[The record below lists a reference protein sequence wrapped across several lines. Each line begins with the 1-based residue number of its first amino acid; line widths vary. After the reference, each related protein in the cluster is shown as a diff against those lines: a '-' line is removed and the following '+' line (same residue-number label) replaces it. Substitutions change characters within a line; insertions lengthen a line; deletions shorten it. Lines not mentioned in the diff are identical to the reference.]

1 MSRTDLIADAFTIIR
16 NAALIK
22 RDTVDIPAS
31 NTLKAILDILKKNEY
46 IENFKLMEDSKQGM
60 IKVYLRYLSG
70 KPAIKNIKRI
80 SRPGLRVY
88 VKQEKVPSVLRG
100 RGLAIV
106 STSKGIMTDKDARVG
121 HLGGE
126 VIAYVW

>member
-16 NAALIK
+16 NAMMVK
-22 RDTVDIPAS
+22 KETVDIPAS
-31 NTLKAILDILKKNEY
+31 KTLKSIFDILKREEY
-46 IENFKLMEDSKQGM
+46 IENFKLMEDKKQGM

-70 KPAIKNIKRI
+70 KSAIKNIKRI
-80 SRPGLRVY
+80 SKPGLRVY
-88 VKQEKVPSVLRG
+88 VKQEKLPTVLRG

-106 STSKGIMTDKDARVG
+106 TTSKGIMTDKDAREQR
-121 HLGGE
+121 LGGE

>member
-1 MSRTDLIADAFTIIR
+1 MSRTDLIADAFTVIR
-16 NAALIK
+16 NGMMIK
-22 RDTVDIPAS
+22 RETVDIPAS
-31 NTLKAILDILKKNEY
+31 NTLKSILDILKREEY
-46 IENFKLMEDSKQGM
+46 IENFKVMEDKKQGM

-70 KPAIKNIKRI
+70 KPAMKDIKRI
-80 SRPGLRVY
+80 SKPGLRVY
-88 VKQEKVPSVLRG
+88 VKQEKLPTVLRG

-106 STSKGIMTDKDARVG
+106 TTSKGIMTDKVAREQ